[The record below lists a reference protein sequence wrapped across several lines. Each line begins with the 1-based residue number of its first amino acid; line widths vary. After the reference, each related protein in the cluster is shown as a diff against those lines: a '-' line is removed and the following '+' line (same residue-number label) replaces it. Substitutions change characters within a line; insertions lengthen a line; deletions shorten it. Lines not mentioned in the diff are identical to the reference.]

1 MLSGQKLAL
10 VLPEKCAEN
19 GDVIETL
26 GAQFRVV
33 NVVRTTLDMASVFFY
48 GWDGCSSADEFRR
61 LWTQDHPDTGYQ
73 PKHIVYVHVI
83 KRIEDASR

>member
-10 VLPEKCAEN
+10 VLPEKCAES
-19 GDVIETL
+19 GDVIEAF
-26 GAQFRVV
+26 GARFRVV
-33 NVVRTTLDMASVFFY
+33 NVMRTTLDIVSLLFY

-61 LWTQDHPDTGYQ
+61 LWTQDHPDIGYQ

-83 KRIEDASR
+83 KRIENASK